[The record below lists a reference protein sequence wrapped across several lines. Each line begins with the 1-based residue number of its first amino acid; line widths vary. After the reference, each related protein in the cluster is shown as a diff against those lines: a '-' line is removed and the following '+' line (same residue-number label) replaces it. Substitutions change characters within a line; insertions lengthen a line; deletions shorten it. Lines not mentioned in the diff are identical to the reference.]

1 MRADADGVQQR
12 EEVRLF
18 DDAGAV
24 LADLDLDEHR
34 HGNALLRKDGLRR
47 FHLTRRVHAK
57 RDLHALLRQRR
68 DAAELRLADDLICNK
83 NVVQSGRRHCF
94 GLADFRHGDTA
105 GAGGKLHL
113 RNLRALVRLRVR
125 AEGHAVRVRVGLHV
139 LQVFRQ
145 PLPVDEQRRGV
156 EFYVSHRKNLLWSL
170 FPSIRSI

>member
-1 MRADADGVQQR
+1 MRTGADAIQQR
-12 EEVRLF
+12 EEIGFF

-34 HGNALLRKDGLRR
+34 HGNALLRKDGLRCR
-47 FHLTRRVHAK
+47 HLTGRVHAE
-57 RDLHALLRQRR
+57 RELHAPLRQRR

-94 GLADFRHGDTA
+94 GFADFRHGDTA
-105 GAGGKLHL
+105 GPGGELHL

>member
-1 MRADADGVQQR
+1 MASSSARKSVSERMPERHRRADADGVQQR

-68 DAAELRLADDLICNK
+68 DAAELR
-83 NVVQSGRRHCF
+83 
-94 GLADFRHGDTA
+94 LADFRHGDTA